1 MKILPHR
8 PSIAY
13 IGVKMKFAQIL
24 RLTAILLASST
35 WLQGADFIAPA
46 EGPVPFRRDQIPLDV
61 PKIAELSNQ
70 LESLVLGLDR
80 DLIEHRRAA
89 AQMLALATALDPSN
103 TSARQLITD
112 FQLGNSPPNPQA
124 GEIATAR
131 TNIRTTTAW
140 LKSTEAGPNA
150 NNLAACLA
158 DVLAVSDPQHPESET
173 SSANGE
179 SGQWAKW
186 VPTLAAYERKEIAP
200 AEISAP
206 LEELEESPAPTSSP
220 SPVALATAEIESV
233 LWTLPK
239 LGNSE
244 RETIFTLVPAT
255 LKVQASSSA
264 DHSSEL
270 SIRCEPAPV
279 SVTLGPASIFQTLL
293 KTQNPDAKLAVQLTF
308 SSPAFAVK
316 IDRENPRF
324 RFPTLPSGTVNA
336 AAATLAHAAITGQV
350 PDATIIGLLNEQGEF
365 IPGDDFWD
373 QIMALSQ
380 NRSNAKRLIIPTT
393 AEPSILAIL
402 ALEKSG
408 FFFDF
413 EVISA
418 SNFTQLLALSSAKL
432 AAPEA
437 AASAKFHEIR
447 EKSLTQATAR
457 YVSNP
462 YVRRRL
468 AELAT
473 TAPHHLSAKMLGIQ
487 GSGKRPLRV
496 HRQVIIPML
505 RKTLEPIGRF
515 IKQQRGNYLA
525 ANTPILRYPEPFRE
539 ALAQVEPYVE
549 KSDLPLFA
557 KAQEVLTALRALE
570 RASRAADRDFY
581 AQPELEN
588 ALSHLI
594 TIYQL
599 HAPEFN
605 IHTGKPKAQPGG
617 D

>member
-1 MKILPHR
+1 
-8 PSIAY
+8 
-13 IGVKMKFAQIL
+13 MKFAQIL
-24 RLTAILLASST
+24 RLTAMILTSSA
-35 WLQGADFIAPA
+35 WLPGADFVAPA
-46 EGPVPFRRDQIPLDV
+46 EGPVPFRRDQIPLEV

-103 TSARQLITD
+103 TSARELITD

-124 GEIATAR
+124 GEIATAQ

-150 NNLAACLA
+150 NALADCLA
-158 DVLAVSDPQHPESET
+158 DVLAVSDPQHPDAEA

-179 SGQWAKW
+179 SGQWTKW

-200 AEISAP
+200 AETFAP
-206 LEELEESPAPTSSP
+206 VEELGETPAPSSPA
-220 SPVALATAEIESV
+220 PVALATAVINSV

-244 RETIFTLVPAT
+244 RESIFTLIPAV
-255 LKVQASSSA
+255 LKVEATSSA
-264 DHSSEL
+264 DHSSGL
-270 SIRCEPAPV
+270 ILRSQPAPA
-279 SVTLGPASIFQTLL
+279 SVTLGPSRIFQTLL

-316 IDRENPRF
+316 IDRQSPRI
-324 RFPTLPSGTVNA
+324 RFPTLQSGTVNA

-373 QIMALSQ
+373 QIVALSQ
-380 NRSNAKRLIIPTT
+380 DRSNGKRLIIPTA

-402 ALEKSG
+402 ALEKSE

-413 EVISA
+413 EIVSA
-418 SNFTQLLALSSAKL
+418 SNFAELLALSAIKL
-432 AAPEA
+432 AVPEA
-437 AASAKFHEIR
+437 AISAKFQEIR

-462 YVRRRL
+462 HVRRRL
-468 AELAT
+468 AELAAA
-473 TAPHHLSAKMLGIQ
+473 APHHLSAKMLGIQ
-487 GSGKRPLRV
+487 GSGKRPMQV

-505 RKTLEPIGRF
+505 RQTLEPIGRF
-515 IKQQRGNYLA
+515 IKQQTGNYLSVDE
-525 ANTPILRYPEPFRE
+525 PILRYPEPFRE
-539 ALAQVEPYVE
+539 ALAKVEPYVE
-549 KSDLPLFA
+549 KADLPLFTA
-557 KAQEVLTALRALE
+557 AQEILTSLRALE
-570 RASRAADRDFY
+570 RASRAANRDYY
-581 AQPELEN
+581 AQPDLEN

-599 HAPEFN
+599 HAAEFG
-605 IHTGKPKAQPGG
+605 IQISKPKAIPSG